1 MFDQYIKQSF
11 ILVMLISGIPLL
23 VSCLVGLIISVM
35 QAATQIQEQSISYFA
50 KFISVS
56 LVIAISASWFSR
68 ELVNFMQVL
77 FSSITYIGRS

>member
-11 ILVMLISGIPLL
+11 ILVMLISGVPLL
-23 VSCLVGLIISVM
+23 VSCIVGLVISVL

-56 LVIAISASWFSR
+56 LVIAISAGWFSS
-68 ELVNFMQVL
+68 ELVGFMQTL
-77 FSSITYIGRS
+77 FASITYIGRS